1 MDIRFEL
8 SLNDIYKSVHEAS
21 TDVGLKQNMV
31 GQLTKQ
37 GFQRTASTEFDEDFL
52 KTYVQEAC
60 NLFTSSF
67 HRYSP
72 ILSINEHYQI
82 VDGEVKYDKLYKV
95 INVSL
100 NLPSNAK
107 NVSRT
112 IEPLFNE
119 FFKNYILYK
128 WFINVEN
135 NEASVY
141 KAQVDSYIIGF
152 RRLLNERKAPIRTEP
167 TNVQYTKTNYE

>member
-1 MDIRFEL
+1 MDIKLEL
-8 SLNDIYKSVHEAS
+8 SLNDIYDSVHEAS

-31 GQLTKQ
+31 GQLTRQ
-37 GFQRTASTEFDEDFL
+37 GFQRTASTKYDEDFL

-67 HRYSP
+67 QRYSP

-82 VDGEVKYDKLYKV
+82 VDGEVNYDKLYKV

-107 NVSRT
+107 NITRA

-119 FFKNYILYK
+119 FFKDYILYK
-128 WFINVEN
+128 WFINVDN

-141 KAQVDSYIIGF
+141 KAQVDASIIGF
-152 RRLLNERKAPIRTEP
+152 KRVLNERKAPTRIEP
-167 TNVQYTKTNYE
+167 TKVQYNKTNYE